1 MALIKCIECGN
12 KISDKAKICPHCGY
26 SLNKKAIKKGR
37 KLQNREN
44 MWHNIKAASDTV
56 QKATENNHTNTSS
69 ASDYQGQSHKNI
81 PPIFGWIVSVFFIL
95 LGILFLLDST
105 TSAGL
110 MMLSGLIINPMI
122 RTKARIPL
130 GIAVIL
136 SAVLLCAGIIMLP
149 PEDTSADDTAIVEVT
164 QEKSSTESS
173 DPEVLEDEE
182 CRARLIGAEGEFS
195 TPYNY
200 DRLDGTINGLSVM
213 SVKARNSF
221 TAGNTKI
228 KNAIVIEVWGDYAS
242 VKEWMENKAAI
253 ESVDKYGN
261 TSSDYSSG
269 IWYDAENDKLYC
281 IFYSDNSIKNINYVM
296 LGGFDPDKNNGERA
310 FTFPVEQ
317 KGKN

>member
-81 PPIFGWIVSVFFIL
+81 PPLFGWIVSVFFIL

-130 GIAVIL
+130 GIAVYYL
-136 SAVLLCAGIIMLP
+136 PCFCVQELLCSPQKIPLLMILLLLRLHKRNLAQNLP
-149 PEDTSADDTAIVEVT
+149 IQRFWKMRNVV
-164 QEKSSTESS
+164 
-173 DPEVLEDEE
+173 
-182 CRARLIGAEGEFS
+182 RAS
-195 TPYNY
+195 
-200 DRLDGTINGLSVM
+200 
-213 SVKARNSF
+213 
-221 TAGNTKI
+221 
-228 KNAIVIEVWGDYAS
+228 
-242 VKEWMENKAAI
+242 
-253 ESVDKYGN
+253 
-261 TSSDYSSG
+261 
-269 IWYDAENDKLYC
+269 
-281 IFYSDNSIKNINYVM
+281 
-296 LGGFDPDKNNGERA
+296 
-310 FTFPVEQ
+310 
-317 KGKN
+317 